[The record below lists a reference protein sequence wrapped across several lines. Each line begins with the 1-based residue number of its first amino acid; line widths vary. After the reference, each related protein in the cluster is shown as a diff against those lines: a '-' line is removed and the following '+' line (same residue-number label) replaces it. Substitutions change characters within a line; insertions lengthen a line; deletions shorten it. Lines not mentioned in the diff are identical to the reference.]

1 MNKLFFVVGIILL
14 AITGCQ
20 QPRKITKYYE
30 DGQLKETYYLDRKYR
45 KQGAN
50 IEYYPSGNISFES
63 YYTNGKFLDT
73 LYFYFD
79 NIEKQIEE
87 TQFYLMNN
95 SIFYKKYHKSGKL
108 HRVGVFDKNDQKIGV
123 WKNYDKDGH
132 HTFTKEY
139 KIIDGKEYTNQM
151 WVILPGG
158 DTLTESVSIHYHFDK
173 KRVQLTD
180 SIYCFFQIENSAF
193 SKEEAKTAAVSVTLP
208 KDYTQEN
215 FTADFSNRPK
225 SSFGT
230 TEKNDTTVINI
241 PSLDKQQMIPIKAA
255 GTPKEA
261 LHQTVA
267 FYWKPKRMGR
277 DTIRGYVREMIS
289 FIDKNDPE
297 NKEEDNVRTELSKII
312 YFDIPIEV
320 IK

>member
-14 AITGCQ
+14 VITGCQ

-30 DGQLKETYYLDRKYR
+30 DGQLKETYYIDRKYR

-108 HRVGVFDKNDQKIGV
+108 HRVGVFDKNDQKTGV

-151 WVILPGG
+151 WVTLPGG

-193 SKEEAKTAAVSVTLP
+193 SKEEAKTATVSVTLP

-267 FYWKPKRMGR
+267 FYWRPKRMGR

-297 NKEEDNVRTELSKII
+297 NKEEDNIRTELSKII
-312 YFDIPIEV
+312 YFDTPIEV

>member
-1 MNKLFFVVGIILL
+1 
-14 AITGCQ
+14 
-20 QPRKITKYYE
+20 
-30 DGQLKETYYLDRKYR
+30 
-45 KQGAN
+45 
-50 IEYYPSGNISFES
+50 
-63 YYTNGKFLDT
+63 
-73 LYFYFD
+73 
-79 NIEKQIEE
+79 
-87 TQFYLMNN
+87 
-95 SIFYKKYHKSGKL
+95 
-108 HRVGVFDKNDQKIGV
+108 
-123 WKNYDKDGH
+123 
-132 HTFTKEY
+132 
-139 KIIDGKEYTNQM
+139 
-151 WVILPGG
+151 

-225 SSFGT
+225 SPFGT
-230 TEKNDTTVINI
+230 TKTKDTTVINI
-241 PSLDKQQMIPIKAA
+241 SSLDKQRIIPIEAA

-277 DTIRGYVREMIS
+277 DTIRGYVVEMIS
-289 FIDKNDPE
+289 FIDKNNPA
-297 NKEEDNVRTELSKII
+297 NKKQDSIRTELSKDI
-312 YFDIPIEV
+312 YFDVPVEV

>member
-108 HRVGVFDKNDQKIGV
+108 HRVGVFDKNDQKTGI

-151 WVILPGG
+151 WVTLPGG

-225 SSFGT
+225 SPFGT
-230 TEKNDTTVINI
+230 TKTKDTTVINI
-241 PSLDKQQMIPIKAA
+241 SSLDKQRIIPIEAA

-277 DTIRGYVREMIS
+277 DTIRGYVVEMIS
-289 FIDKNDPE
+289 FIDKNNPA
-297 NKEEDNVRTELSKII
+297 NKKQDSIRTELSKDI
-312 YFDIPIEV
+312 YFDVPVEV

>member
-1 MNKLFFVVGIILL
+1 
-14 AITGCQ
+14 
-20 QPRKITKYYE
+20 
-30 DGQLKETYYLDRKYR
+30 
-45 KQGAN
+45 
-50 IEYYPSGNISFES
+50 
-63 YYTNGKFLDT
+63 
-73 LYFYFD
+73 
-79 NIEKQIEE
+79 
-87 TQFYLMNN
+87 
-95 SIFYKKYHKSGKL
+95 
-108 HRVGVFDKNDQKIGV
+108 
-123 WKNYDKDGH
+123 
-132 HTFTKEY
+132 
-139 KIIDGKEYTNQM
+139 
-151 WVILPGG
+151 

-193 SKEEAKTAAVSVTLP
+193 SKEEAKTATVSVTLP

-312 YFDIPIEV
+312 YFDTPIEV